1 MGDWIF
7 LLGAGI
13 AAFLGCAWLALAME
27 GLWEQVHGASAP
39 SRVSRAA
46 LRTLGTVGLLGCGAL
61 CFVADRP
68 SMAILLWVMLMA
80 FGAVAI
86 ALTLAWKPA
95 LLQCA
100 WPRSLTD
107 GQ

>member
-1 MGDWIF
+1 MADGVF

-13 AAFLGCAWLALAME
+13 AAVLGCAWLALAME
-27 GLWEQVHGASAP
+27 AHWEQVHGASAP
-39 SRVSRAA
+39 SRASQAGLRA
-46 LRTLGTVGLLGCGAL
+46 LGTLGVLGCGAL

-68 SMAILLWVMLMA
+68 SMALLLWLMLMA

-86 ALTLAWKPA
+86 AFTLAWKPA
-95 LLQCA
+95 LLQCV
-100 WPRSLTD
+100 WPRSLTG